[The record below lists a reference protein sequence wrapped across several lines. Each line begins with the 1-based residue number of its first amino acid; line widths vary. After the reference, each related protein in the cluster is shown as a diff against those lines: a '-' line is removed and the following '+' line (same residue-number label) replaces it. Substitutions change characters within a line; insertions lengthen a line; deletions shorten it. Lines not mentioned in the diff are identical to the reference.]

1 MRGFQ
6 SKASEVRRV
15 LESLSD
21 AGIVER
27 VRLAPVNKEAK
38 LPEGKT
44 VKLDRKTMVMF
55 TVPGRSLEKRYGEI
69 QSLLRKPALPRL
81 VCSSSI
87 PEFAPS
93 RLSLGRVAQPERA
106 SALKA
111 EGCRFE
117 PCRSRQTCKAP
128 LP

>member
-15 LESLSD
+15 LERLSG

-38 LPEGKT
+38 LPEGKV
-44 VKLDRKTMVMF
+44 VKLDRKTIVIV
-55 TVPGRSLEKRYGEI
+55 TVAGRSLEKRYGEI
-69 QSLLRKPALPRL
+69 QSLLRKPALPEL
-81 VCSSSI
+81 IYSSSI
-87 PEFAPS
+87 PEFEPS

-106 SALKA
+106 SA
-111 EGCRFE
+111 F
-117 PCRSRQTCKAP
+117 
-128 LP
+128 